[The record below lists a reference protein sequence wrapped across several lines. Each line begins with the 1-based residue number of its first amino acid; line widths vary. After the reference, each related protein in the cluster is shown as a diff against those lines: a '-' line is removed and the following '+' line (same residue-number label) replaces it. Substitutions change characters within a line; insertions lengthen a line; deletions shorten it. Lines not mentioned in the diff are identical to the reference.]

1 MYYTRGCMKK
11 IEQIYTHVSRTRYE
25 SSENFAKVAPSSRG
39 KVQAGNFQIQLSWFI
54 TSFQNGGENEG
65 CKERGVYGRREGK
78 EV

>member
-1 MYYTRGCMKK
+1 MCLARDMKVQK
-11 IEQIYTHVSRTRYE
+11 
-25 SSENFAKVAPSSRG
+25 NFAKVAPSSKG

-54 TSFQNGGENEG
+54 TSQNGGENEG